1 VGHSILFPFFL
12 LSSWCWMRKDKVED
26 EKGDVVLVG
35 AGTIEWQAVGLPL
48 VTDVKLSGDSRSHS
62 TKESFAA
69 LACY

>member
-1 VGHSILFPFFL
+1 
-12 LSSWCWMRKDKVED
+12 MRKDKVED